1 MFIYRRSRFGQ
12 SVIIIIIIIWRWEV
26 GDGLISTWRNIMRI
40 EGLEK
45 GRRGREYYCD
55 IMQFCIGNFVYLM
68 RSKVGG
74 N

>member
-1 MFIYRRSRFGQ
+1 
-12 SVIIIIIIIWRWEV
+12 
-26 GDGLISTWRNIMRI
+26 MRI